1 MKLTVIGGGGVR
13 SMFLAKS
20 IAQRAK
26 DLHITELVFM
36 DNDPEKLRI
45 YGGMAAQVSRRV
57 NPELSFRLTGDPE
70 DAVQDAFLRCLE
82 KAPDFESPAHARAW
96 LLRVTV
102 NGCKSRLRAPWRR
115 RTAPLLDAYPAA
127 APEEGTLLEAMQALP
142 ARDRAVLHLYY
153 YEGYQTAEIAALTGL
168 REGSVRSRLTR
179 ARTRL
184 RQVLKGEDE

>member
-1 MKLTVIGGGGVR
+1 MKGGGTVDHSNR
-13 SMFLAKS
+13 LE
-20 IAQRAK
+20 
-26 DLHITELVFM
+26 ELVTRYENTLFRTALAILG
-36 DNDPEKLRI
+36 DVPE
-45 YGGMAAQVSRRV
+45 A
-57 NPELSFRLTGDPE
+57 E
-70 DAVQDAFLRCLE
+70 DAVQDAFVRYLE
-82 KAPDFESPAHARAW
+82 KRPAFRDAGHERAW
-96 LLRVTV
+96 LLKVTA

>member
-1 MKLTVIGGGGVR
+1 MDLAGLLEEHGDHLLRLCTLYLGDR
-13 SMFLAKS
+13 SQA
-20 IAQRAK
+20 
-26 DLHITELVFM
+26 
-36 DNDPEKLRI
+36 
-45 YGGMAAQVSRRV
+45 
-57 NPELSFRLTGDPE
+57 E

-184 RQVLKGEDE
+184 RQVLKGEDD

>member
-1 MKLTVIGGGGVR
+1 MKFYTPCNNLPFQSVYRVKGGTEMDGPNR
-13 SMFLAKS
+13 LE
-20 IAQRAK
+20 
-26 DLHITELVFM
+26 ELV
-36 DNDPEKLRI
+36 NTYETTLYR
-45 YGGMAAQVSRRV
+45 AA
-57 NPELSFRLTGDPE
+57 LAILGDAHEAE

-153 YEGYQTAEIAALTGL
+153 YEGYSIKEIANLL
-168 REGSVRSRLTR
+168 RLPVPTVGTRLSRGR
-179 ARTRL
+179 ERL
-184 RQVLKGEDE
+184 RQILKEDVE

>member
-1 MKLTVIGGGGVR
+1 M
-13 SMFLAKS
+13 
-20 IAQRAK
+20 
-26 DLHITELVFM
+26 
-36 DNDPEKLRI
+36 
-45 YGGMAAQVSRRV
+45 
-57 NPELSFRLTGDPE
+57 
-70 DAVQDAFLRCLE
+70 QDAFLRCLE

-153 YEGYQTAEIAALTGL
+153 YEAT
-168 REGSVRSRLTR
+168 RPRRSPPSPACGR
-179 ARTRL
+179 ARCAPASPAPGPDCA
-184 RQVLKGEDE
+184 KC

>member
-1 MKLTVIGGGGVR
+1 MEKPLTSVR
-13 SMFLAKS
+13 RESMDLAGLLEEHG
-20 IAQRAK
+20 
-26 DLHITELVFM
+26 DHL
-36 DNDPEKLRI
+36 LRLCTL
-45 YGGMAAQVSRRV
+45 Y
-57 NPELSFRLTGDPE
+57 LGDRSQAE

-142 ARDRAVLHLYY
+142 ARDRTVLHLYY

>member
-1 MKLTVIGGGGVR
+1 MR
-13 SMFLAKS
+13 
-20 IAQRAK
+20 
-26 DLHITELVFM
+26 
-36 DNDPEKLRI
+36 
-45 YGGMAAQVSRRV
+45 
-57 NPELSFRLTGDPE
+57 
-70 DAVQDAFLRCLE
+70 
-82 KAPDFESPAHARAW
+82 ARAW

-184 RQVLKGEDE
+184 RQVLKGEDK

>member
-1 MKLTVIGGGGVR
+1 MEERWREPAALAEQYAGMLYRLAYARTGSRADAEDVMQEVFVR
-13 SMFLAKS
+13 LLRARPEFRDEEHAK
-20 IAQRAK
+20 
-26 DLHITELVFM
+26 
-36 DNDPEKLRI
+36 
-45 YGGMAAQVSRRV
+45 
-57 NPELSFRLTGDPE
+57 
-70 DAVQDAFLRCLE
+70 
-82 KAPDFESPAHARAW
+82 AW

-127 APEEGTLLEAMQALP
+127 APEEGALLEAMQALP